1 MLTNG
6 AEILRFRYRNAA
18 PQVEQRAREGLQDNL
33 IAPAYESHTVPFPE
47 IKPATDCPGQGN
59 LSPTSHLADN
69 HRMILHFA
77 DKCSLTRQSKLY
89 MSKAKMSN
97 NPEIVQHIPMAY
109 PDITTAEIEAVSQVL
124 QTPYLSIGPR
134 IAEFEER
141 FAAYVR
147 VRHAVGVSSGTAGLH
162 LGVIAAGVDEGDLV
176 ITTPFS
182 FVASANVILY
192 ERAIPIFV
200 DVDER
205 TGNIDPARVAEAA
218 QDLDRGPQTADRW
231 LPPTLRGGRWSAV
244 GGRLKAIL
252 PVHAF
257 GQPAD
262 MDPILDVARRHNLT
276 VIEDACEAVG
286 AEYKGRKVG
295 TFGAAAV
302 FAFYP
307 NKQMTTGE
315 GGMIV
320 TNQDDWDALF
330 RSLRNQGRDVFD
342 AWLNHT
348 RLGYNYRMDEMSA
361 ALGLA
366 QLGRIEELL
375 AKRERVA
382 NWYSERLKNVAG
394 VQIPYVAPT
403 TTRMSWFVYVVRLA
417 PGIDRNIV
425 MAALDKWNIPSRPYF
440 TPIHLQ
446 PFYVQ
451 RFGYRPG
458 DFPVTEALGD
468 TCLALPFSGVMTE
481 EQVECVC
488 RHLVGALRW

>member
-1 MLTNG
+1 
-6 AEILRFRYRNAA
+6 
-18 PQVEQRAREGLQDNL
+18 
-33 IAPAYESHTVPFPE
+33 
-47 IKPATDCPGQGN
+47 
-59 LSPTSHLADN
+59 
-69 HRMILHFA
+69 
-77 DKCSLTRQSKLY
+77 
-89 MSKAKMSN
+89 MSQ
-97 NPEIVQHIPMAY
+97 PCIPMSS
-109 PDITTAEIEAVSQVL
+109 PDITAAEIEAVRQVL

-141 FAAYVR
+141 FAAYIGA
-147 VRHAVGVSSGTAGLH
+147 RHAVGISSGTAGLH
-162 LGVIAAGVDEGDLV
+162 LCVIVAGVNEGDLV

-200 DVDER
+200 DIDPH
-205 TGNIDPARVAEAA
+205 TLNIDPALVAEAA
-218 QDLDRGPQTADRW
+218 IDLTKGGEATHRW
-231 LPPTLRGGRWSAV
+231 LPPALRHQPSAISY
-244 GGRLKAIL
+244 RPSAIL

-262 MDPILDVARRHNLT
+262 MDPILDVAREYNLA
-276 VIEDACEAVG
+276 VLEDACEAIG
-286 AEYKGRKVG
+286 AEYKGRKAGTVG
-295 TFGAAAV
+295 DAAV

-320 TNQDDWDALF
+320 TDREDWDTLF

-348 RLGYNYRMDEMSA
+348 RLGYNYRLDEMSA

-382 NWYSERLKNVAG
+382 QWYNERLKDVVS
-394 VQIPYVAPT
+394 VQIPYIAPT
-403 TTRMSWFVYVVRLA
+403 TTRMSWFVYVVRL
-417 PGIDRNIV
+417 PLEIDRNAV
-425 MAALDKWNIPSRPYF
+425 MAALEKRGIRSRPYF

-446 PFYVQ
+446 PFY
-451 RFGYRPG
+451 REMFGYQEG
-458 DFPVTEALGD
+458 DFPITESVAKS
-468 TCLALPFSGVMTE
+468 TLALPFYGNLDE
-481 EQVECVC
+481 EKIDFICESLKEILG
-488 RHLVGALRW
+488 RSPRKLS